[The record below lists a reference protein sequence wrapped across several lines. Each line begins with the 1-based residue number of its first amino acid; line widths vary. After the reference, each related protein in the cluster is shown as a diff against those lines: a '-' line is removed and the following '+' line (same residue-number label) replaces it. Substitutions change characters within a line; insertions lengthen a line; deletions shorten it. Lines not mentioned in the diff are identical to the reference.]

1 MRLWPA
7 LAALCLLVSAV
18 SIARADDPPD
28 DMAATAQGA
37 GAGDARPAQRVGY
50 GALPGGLH
58 VAAAEVLPAGTV
70 ELGLISGFGRRSGLL
85 AHDHSMDRALGD
97 IAVGYAP
104 VAGFGVPLA
113 LDGRYDKHQQGPSGM
128 SDDGYVG
135 DPHLLLR
142 YAAPMG
148 KLALGAQLGV
158 WVPGKN
164 APSIAASAISVD
176 GRALL
181 SYDAGFATFSANAG
195 FRLDNS
201 ANSVDRP
208 DELSFEDRV
217 SLGVSEFS
225 AALAGA
231 SLRIPIGPRAYVEVE
246 GSADVF
252 VGEGA
257 PSPIVR
263 GGGLFGVAVNDGFS
277 IIGFVE
283 GAKVPSLPYGNLSG
297 DFKQVSYEPTIP
309 GGVGL
314 QAGFGGT

>member
-104 VAGFGVPLA
+104 VAGFGIALS

-158 WVPGKN
+158 WVPGKD

-176 GRALL
+176 ARALA
-181 SYDAGFATFSANAG
+181 SYDAGFGTFSANAG

-201 ANSVDRP
+201 ARSVDKP
-208 DELSFEDRV
+208 EELSVEDRV
-217 SLGVSEFS
+217 SLGVSAFH
-225 AALAGA
+225 AALVGA
-231 SLRIPIGPRAYVEVE
+231 SLRVPIGDRLYVALE
-246 GSADVF
+246 GSADLF
-252 VGEGA
+252 VGSNA
-257 PSPIVR
+257 PDPILR
-263 GGGLFGVAVNDGFS
+263 GGGVFGVAVNDAFS
-277 IIGFVE
+277 IIGYVE
-283 GAKVPSLPYGNLSG
+283 GAKGPSLSYAAVARGEVVLVP
-297 DFKQVSYEPTIP
+297 YEPTLT
-309 GGVGL
+309 GGI
-314 QAGFGGT
+314 